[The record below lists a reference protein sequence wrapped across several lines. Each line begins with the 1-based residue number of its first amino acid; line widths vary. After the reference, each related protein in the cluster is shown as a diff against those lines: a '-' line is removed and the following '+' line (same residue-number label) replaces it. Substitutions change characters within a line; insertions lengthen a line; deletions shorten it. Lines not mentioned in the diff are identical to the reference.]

1 MIIIFIF
8 SNSLAI
14 ENKIILKVEDEII
27 TSIDVYSEITS
38 LKFFNKNINQLKDE
52 EIYQIALQSITK
64 YKIKKKEVVK
74 NFGDIKF
81 KNDDYLN
88 SIIEKTYKD
97 LGFQNLEDFKNIL
110 QKYQISFQRFQ
121 EKISIDILWNQLIF
135 SKYNSKLVLDEEKL
149 KKQVKN
155 LNKKINSFYLNE
167 IVYEVSGVMEI
178 EEKYNMI
185 KNDINDLGFESAALK
200 HSTSNTSFNGGKL
213 GWIDENSI
221 DDEILSQL
229 KEISVKSITKPIRVS
244 SGFLILQKFD
254 EKEIQKNFNE
264 YEELKKIIDYEKNQQ
279 LNNYSN
285 LYYNKV
291 KKNIKINAP

>member
-1 MIIIFIF
+1 MFKFLKISLMIIIFIF

-110 QKYQISFQRFQ
+110 QKYQISFSSFIRS
-121 EKISIDILWNQLIF
+121 ISWLKQSSTISWILKSVSIVIEFFFSIF
-135 SKYNSKLVLDEEKL
+135 YNFFTYNVSHLLSSTL
-149 KKQVKN
+149 A
-155 LNKKINSFYLNE
+155 LPTSTFTRSF
-167 IVYEVSGVMEI
+167 
-178 EEKYNMI
+178 
-185 KNDINDLGFESAALK
+185 
-200 HSTSNTSFNGGKL
+200 
-213 GWIDENSI
+213 
-221 DDEILSQL
+221 
-229 KEISVKSITKPIRVS
+229 
-244 SGFLILQKFD
+244 FL
-254 EKEIQKNFNE
+254 
-264 YEELKKIIDYEKNQQ
+264 
-279 LNNYSN
+279 
-285 LYYNKV
+285 
-291 KKNIKINAP
+291 